1 MLSLEL
7 FINADFY
14 ASHPL
19 LDSVFK
25 SNKDVFSK
33 FNTVFF
39 LSLSHKT
46 TDLNESLKLFDI
58 DLVKK
63 EVIFLCRDKS
73 WCSLMGIL
81 SLSSILKQ
89 KLQLFYPDFGPKSY
103 RTLWNNLILPR
114 HSYVNS
120 NAFVS
125 DKGLFRLLYCK
136 FYCVDAMENFSAN
149 HSVLPIS
156 KLKQNLNLLKHS
168 LLLVRMIGK
177 KSKSQLGVFNLQG

>member
-89 KLQLFYPDFGPKSY
+89 KIQLFYPDFGPKSY
-103 RTLWNNLILPR
+103 RTLWNNL
-114 HSYVNS
+114 
-120 NAFVS
+120 
-125 DKGLFRLLYCK
+125 LYYK